1 MTALSLPWVTV
12 IFAVLAG
19 LIHGYFW
26 LLESVRWRQPAAWK
40 RFGVKDQGEADTLAE
55 MAFNQGYYNLVIG
68 LGSIVGA
75 ILLCTGNPTAML
87 LGAGLVLL
95 ACLTMLVAAVVLL
108 ISKPGFILPVLIQ
121 GVAPII
127 ALFGF
132 FGLHAA

>member
-1 MTALSLPWVTV
+1 MTALSLPWITA
-12 IFAVLAG
+12 IFAILAG
-19 LIHGYFW
+19 LIHCYFW

-40 RFGVKDQGEADTLAE
+40 RFGVKNQEEADTLAE

-68 LGSIVGA
+68 IGSIVGA
-75 ILLCTGNPTAML
+75 ILLFTANPTLML
-87 LGAGLVLL
+87 FGAGLVAM
-95 ACLTMLVAAVVLL
+95 ACVTMAVAAIILL

-132 FGLHAA
+132 LMMHSV

>member
-1 MTALSLPWVTV
+1 MTSYGLPWITV

-40 RFGVKDQGEADTLAE
+40 RFGVKDQEEAEVLAP
-55 MAFNQGYYNLVIG
+55 MAFNQGYYNLAIG

-75 ILLCTGNPTAML
+75 ILLCTGGAGTVL
-87 LGAGLVLL
+87 FGAGLVAM
-95 ACLTMLVAAVVLL
+95 ACFTMVVAAVVLL
-108 ISKPGFILPVLIQ
+108 ISKPGFVLPVLIQ
-121 GVAPII
+121 GVAPLI

-132 FGLHAA
+132 LGLHTS